1 MSGPICVK
9 ILKYQCISSPFALQT
24 IFSRHN
30 LEADKFFQ
38 PTTACKQFF
47 YEKGNPPPDKN
58 NGLSLNRNSPHLH
71 YIIFIWRLLLMK
83 KTKLVGNST
92 GKFSLLVEHSKH
104 RILHILKT
112 RLGLEC
118 LLQHSADTCPIGMPN
133 SYLSQGSN
141 TLVGLR
147 FLPSRRLRSEN
158 KFQNLEAKNQLFC
171 D

>member
-1 MSGPICVK
+1 MSKFWNINIFHFPLLCRQFFPVIT
-9 ILKYQCISSPFALQT
+9 LKQT
-24 IFSRHN
+24 IFFSQLQLAN
-30 LEADKFFQ
+30 NFFM
-38 PTTACKQFF
+38 K
-47 YEKGNPPPDKN
+47 KVNPPPDKN